1 MSLEAVDW
9 ALRKVQGIS
18 PTQKLVLICLA
29 NHVGPDGTCW
39 PSQSTVSEYSGLSR
53 ETINRTL
60 GSLEKQGIIL
70 SVQRRDQSGRD
81 LAKTYILNLPKEK
94 GTLTKSSPGETED
107 QSGVTENHTGGA
119 KLTRGCDGKSHPI
132 ESRVSEHRGVTENHR
147 GCDGGSQGGVTED
160 HTNLS
165 KEESITRTKRLKTNT
180 AHARVRSEEPSSV
193 PIPSSDNKSPV
204 SSPSAEE
211 NLFEIP
217 DWLDPKDWNDYI
229 EYRKGI
235 RAPMSPVAQRK
246 AIDELDRLRSEGHD
260 PSRVISQSI
269 INEWK
274 GLFPV
279 KSSRNVQGG
288 PGRPKTKTFA
298 EIRTDNNKKAINDFL
313 KKNGEPPLFEE
324 EGEKKNVIEI

>member
-1 MSLEAVDW
+1 V
-9 ALRKVQGIS
+9 
-18 PTQKLVLICLA
+18 TQ
-29 NHVGPDGTCW
+29 
-39 PSQSTVSEYSGLSR
+39 
-53 ETINRTL
+53 
-60 GSLEKQGIIL
+60 
-70 SVQRRDQSGRD
+70 
-81 LAKTYILNLPKEK
+81 
-94 GTLTKSSPGETED
+94 
-107 QSGVTENHTGGA
+107 
-119 KLTRGCDGKSHPI
+119 
-132 ESRVSEHRGVTENHR
+132 
-147 GCDGGSQGGVTED
+147 D

-180 AHARVRSEEPSSV
+180 AHARVRSDEPSRV
-193 PIPSSDNKSPV
+193 PISSNDNKSPA

-279 KSSRNVQGG
+279 KSSRNAQGG
-288 PGRPKTKTFA
+288 SGRPKTKTFA